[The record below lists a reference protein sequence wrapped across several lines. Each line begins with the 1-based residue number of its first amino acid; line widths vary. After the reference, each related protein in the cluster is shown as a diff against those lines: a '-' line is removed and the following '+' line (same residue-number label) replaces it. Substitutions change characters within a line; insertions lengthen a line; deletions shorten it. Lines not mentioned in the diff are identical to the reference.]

1 MTHAA
6 RPKYDPVVCDLD
18 GTLVD
23 SGPAIVAT
31 VRAAC
36 ESVGVSWK
44 DMDLSSAVGPPL
56 VTTFGRLLP
65 DRRLIPPAL
74 DAYRSIYVE
83 EVKRSAVP
91 MPGALGA
98 LEAMFR
104 DGVALGVATYKLC
117 SVAEIVLQAAGMR
130 PYFRAVVGWTD
141 DADGRDKAA
150 LVAEALELIAPHRS
164 APLYVGDLD
173 ADEEAATRVG
183 IAFLR
188 LGPLS
193 WDDIL
198 AAVIAG
204 HTRPT

>member
-1 MTHAA
+1 MTQAA
-6 RPKYDPVVCDLD
+6 RSKYDAVVCDLD

-36 ESVGVSWK
+36 ESVGVSLK

-65 DRRLIPPAL
+65 DRSLIPPAL
-74 DAYRSIYVE
+74 QAYRSIYVE
-83 EVKRSAVP
+83 EVKRSAIP

-104 DGVALGVATYKLC
+104 DGVPLGVATYKL
-117 SVAEIVLQAAGMR
+117 SMVAEIVLQAAGMR
-130 PYFRAVVGWTD
+130 PYFTAVVGWAD
-141 DADGRDKAA
+141 DADGRNKAA
-150 LVAEALELIAPHRS
+150 LVAEALELISPHSS

-173 ADEEAATRVG
+173 ADEEAATRAG

-188 LGPLS
+188 LGPAS

-204 HTRPT
+204 RIRPT